1 MDNSTLMPQQR
12 RIMETLDHPLFV
24 SAGAGSGKTFT
35 LTKRVVWALSPESG
49 EDGKPFCD
57 SIDQILA
64 ITFTKK
70 AASELK
76 ERIRNALMDEGML
89 DQALKVDDAWISTIH
104 GMCSRLLKNHAL
116 ELGIDPEFV
125 HLDELVVSDLKYE
138 AVAHVIG
145 RLRTQREWKSFFE
158 AYPMSGG
165 QFGSDSIFSLALRA
179 LDKFNVASSTEK
191 FFSPDESFDIQDI
204 ADAFSEYEHAVAAD
218 GKRVSAS
225 AAEKIAAS
233 REALESIELNS
244 AESVID
250 LYNSLKYPSARG
262 DLKPYVINIRAVA
275 AETLLNAYIHF
286 AGNLSEQIVELG
298 RACFEE
304 YSNLKREMCGLD
316 NDDLLRLA
324 CNALE
329 QHPDLAQ
336 LYKQRFRMVMVD
348 EFQDTSTS
356 QIQLISHLCQ
366 EGQRNLC
373 TVGDAQQ
380 SIYRFRGAD
389 VSVFQ
394 KQEAKIAAD
403 TSGEDDLAAGELVQ
417 LVRNFRS
424 HAEVL
429 EYVAQVF
436 GGPQGLMT
444 KFLDLEASDMRK
456 DSYHAQGISRRQAIL
471 IEKNDPQYKGAAI
484 ARHLREMVD
493 AGQRPSDMVILLGS
507 MSHADVYAQELRR
520 VGLDAVI
527 TGGSVFAKT
536 PEAAWVAAIL
546 DTLSNVGNT
555 SHGLMPLL
563 VSPLFMCGA
572 SQLLELATRTT
583 QNPGEVARRNLD
595 AALFSELNSDDEI
608 LSHAVGV
615 IQQALR
621 HVGNTRMSDVVRE
634 IVNGSGVLSRL
645 AKQGPSGQSSA
656 ANLLKA
662 IEIVEQI
669 EVGIEYSPRS
679 VCTAYNAYLETSKD
693 TPGALSSYDF
703 EAADQGA
710 VRLMTVHSSKGLEF
724 PIVVVADCF
733 SVTPSRS
740 NVSFIQT
747 SHSTAVVA
755 LPSSSTVARRDAS
768 TTIAKMK
775 KALREA
781 GDDFGSST
789 SAIAMSLEAQQEDF
803 ELDMAERYRLL
814 YVAMTRAREACILAM
829 NVPFSKKSNFTM
841 DVCNLIQ
848 DAADPTKLVFDN
860 ARSGDFELCTQPLEV
875 YRRMTYTHMLEHALV
890 NQQQEQIEQLKAQI
904 YTCDVRLA
912 QTFTQDELQEQF
924 ACEDIT
930 AAPFDYSLCTQVSNC
945 SNAPQGSVMDDT
957 SDAEKCLELV
967 TPCAVK
973 VVRSDARRMRSSY
986 SYSSLAHAQDEAA
999 AEDSCRA
1006 QEAIDEFDSQIASNF
1021 DTGKV
1026 KNHKTTPTEFGS
1038 AFHALAQLMV
1048 EGNIDY
1054 PTQTQIDSLSA
1065 FWKVDA
1071 SHRVRLNEALKC
1083 WASSAVRKEA
1093 LTWDT
1098 LRAEVP
1104 FFSQGMGEYGAYA
1117 EGAIDLLCTNAGST
1131 SCLVIDYKTGGSA
1144 AETSEELL
1152 LKHQLQAQVYSD
1164 VLHKAGYKDVT
1175 CKFVRVEVEDPE
1187 HPGQPQVVEYHL

>member
-57 SIDQILA
+57 SVDQILA

-125 HLDELVVSDLKYE
+125 HLDELVVSDLKYA
-138 AVAHVIG
+138 AVAHVVG
-145 RLRTQREWKSFFE
+145 RLRTQSAWKSFFE

-165 QFGSDSIFSLALRA
+165 QFGSDTIFSLALRT
-179 LDKFNVASSTEK
+179 LDKFNVASANEK
-191 FFSPDESFDIQDI
+191 FFSPDVSFDIQDI

-225 AAEKIAAS
+225 ATEKIAAS

-250 LYNSLKYPSARG
+250 LYDSLKYPQARG
-262 DLKPYVINIRAVA
+262 DLKPYVINIKVVA

-286 AGNLSEQIVELG
+286 AGNLSDKIVELG

-304 YSNLKREMCGLD
+304 YNKLKRELCGLD

-329 QHPDLAQ
+329 EHPNLAQ

-366 EGQRNLC
+366 DGQKNLC

-394 KQEAKIAAD
+394 NQEAKIAAGAQ
-403 TSGEDDLAAGELVQ
+403 SDDAAAGELVQ

-444 KFLDLEASDMRK
+444 KFLDLEASDTRK

-484 ARHLREMVD
+484 ARHLRQMVD

-507 MSHADVYAQELRR
+507 MTHADTYAQELRR

-536 PEAAWVAAIL
+536 PEAAWVSAIL

-555 SHGLMPLL
+555 SRGLMPLL

-572 SQLLELATRTT
+572 SQLLEFATRQT

-595 AALFSELNSDDEI
+595 AALFSELDSDDEI
-608 LSHAVGV
+608 LNHAVYV
-615 IQQALR
+615 LQQALR
-621 HVGNTRMSDVVRE
+621 HVGKMRTSDVVRE
-634 IVNGSGVLSRL
+634 VVNGSGVLTRL

-669 EVGIEYSPRS
+669 EAGIEYSPRS
-679 VCTAYNAYLETSKD
+679 VCVAYNAYLETSKD

-710 VRLMTVHSSKGLEF
+710 VRLMTVHASKGLEF

-733 SVTPSRS
+733 SVLQSHS
-740 NVSFIQT
+740 NVSFVQT
-747 SHSTAVVA
+747 NHGTAVVA
-755 LPSSSTVARRDAS
+755 LPSASTVARRDAS
-768 TTIAKMK
+768 STVSKMK
-775 KALREA
+775 KVLREA
-781 GDDFGSST
+781 EEDFGSST
-789 SAIAMSLEAQQEDF
+789 SPIALSLEAQQEDF
-803 ELDMAERYRLL
+803 ALDMAERYRLL

-829 NVPFSKKSNFTM
+829 NVPRSKKDNFTM

-848 DAADPTKLVFDN
+848 DAADPTRLAFNN
-860 ARSGDFELCTQPLEV
+860 AHKGDFELCTQPLEV
-875 YRRMTYTHMLEHALV
+875 YRRMTYTRMLEHALV
-890 NQQQEQIEQLKAQI
+890 KQQQAQIEQLRAQI
-904 YTCDVRLA
+904 YECDLRLA
-912 QTFTQDELQEQF
+912 QAFSRDELQEQF
-924 ACEDIT
+924 AGEDTT
-930 AAPFDYSLCTQVSNC
+930 AAPFDYSLCEQVS
-945 SNAPQGSVMDDT
+945 SSHPADQSSTQDVASSAD
-957 SDAEKCLELV
+957 KYLELV
-967 TPCAVK
+967 TPCAVDL
-973 VVRSDARRMRSSY
+973 VRSDVRRKRSSY

-999 AEDSCRA
+999 SEDSCRA
-1006 QEAIDEFDSQIASNF
+1006 KEADDEFESQLASNF
-1021 DTGKV
+1021 ETGKV
-1026 KNHKTTPTEFGS
+1026 KNHKTTATEFGS

-1048 EGNIDY
+1048 ERNADF
-1054 PTQTQIDSLSA
+1054 PTQEQIDSLSA
-1065 FWKVDA
+1065 YWKVDEP
-1071 SHRVRLNEALKC
+1071 HRARLDEALER

-1093 LTWDT
+1093 LSWDM

-1104 FFSQGMGEYGAYA
+1104 FFSQGMDAFGTYA
-1117 EGAIDLLCTNAGST
+1117 EGAIDLLCTNTGSS
-1131 SCLVIDYKTGGSA
+1131 SCLVIDYKTGGCA
-1144 AETSEELL
+1144 DETAQQLQA
-1152 LKHQLQAQVYSD
+1152 KHHLQAQVYTD
-1164 VLHKAGYKDVT
+1164 VLHKAGFTDVT